1 MASRDTMLN
10 RQRDIDAMI
19 RDMMQYR
26 EFDLSNQRMHEQWRM
41 SSYVMHSQA
50 TSKEST
56 LQQQREQQQQQQREQ

>member
-1 MASRDTMLN
+1 MEDQRHMILSQLLTPDARERRMCMASRDTMLN

-41 SSYVMHSQA
+41 
-50 TSKEST
+50 
-56 LQQQREQQQQQQREQ
+56 